1 MARMH
6 GAVSTQFSS
15 QSTVVINII
24 HEVNKIASESCYKTL
39 KLWKVYDCTFMNI
52 SKNLGPRIKDHNII
66 PDYPLLDMK
75 IYIQYIFPSIK
86 RSHNAVYVN
95 VGM

>member
-15 QSTVVINII
+15 QSGHQHI
-24 HEVNKIASESCYKTL
+24 HEVNKNASGSCYKTL

-52 SKNLGPRIKDHNII
+52 SKNLGPWIKDHNTI
-66 PDYPLLDMK
+66 PNYPLLDMK
-75 IYIQYIFPSIK
+75 IYIQYTFPSIK
-86 RSHNAVYVN
+86 RSRNAVYVN